1 MKYRILLFLFIAFF
15 WSNAQKVVQKTFA
28 STEQKH
34 ITIDASNCFAI
45 DLFTST
51 SNTLKVSGA
60 MEGEYAQDL
69 VIKLEE
75 NGQNLLISADFLPN
89 FVNPNDKLSAHKVIS
104 IALKIEVPEY
114 SWVRLDGSYTNVHA
128 AGKYRQLQITLNDG
142 DTYLNNVEEDV
153 KVKSQKGDI
162 FLSNAHGIVTTKSN
176 YGHVTHNKVPDG
188 EHTFELSSVEG
199 DIWVN
204 RTN

>member
-1 MKYRILLFLFIAFF
+1 MKYGILCLLLVTSL
-15 WSNAQKVVQKTFA
+15 WCNAQKVVQKTFA
-28 STEQKH
+28 ATEQKYV
-34 ITIDASNCFAI
+34 TIDATNCFAI
-45 DLFTST
+45 TLVTTT

-104 IALKIEVPEY
+104 IALKIEIPEY
-114 SWVRLDGSYTNVHA
+114 SWVRLDGSFTNVHA
-128 AGKYRQLQITLNDG
+128 AGKYKQLQITLNDG
-142 DTYLNNVEEDV
+142 DTYLDKVEEAV
-153 KVKSQKGDI
+153 KVKTQKGDI
-162 FLSNAHGIVTTKSN
+162 FLSNAQGVVHTNSN
-176 YGHVTHNKVPDG
+176 YGHVNLNKVPEG
-188 EHTFELSSVEG
+188 TFTFDLSSVEG